1 MFEWDDNKAAESYR
15 LEQARWT
22 ISHLR
27 ISYENSENENKLVR
41 AFVNTNSEIGTATYE
56 NVKIALGDDNKRKVL
71 FEKMRRE
78 LDIFV
83 ERNRCIDGLA
93 ELLIMTGKKLK
104 EV

>member
-1 MFEWDDNKAAESYR
+1 MFEWDDKKAAESYR

-27 ISYENSENENKLVR
+27 ISYENSENENQFVR
-41 AFVNTNSEIGTATYE
+41 AFVNTSPEFGTATYE
-56 NVKIALGDDNKRKVL
+56 NVKVALEDDNKRKVL

-83 ERNRCIDGLA
+83 ERNRCIEGLA

-104 EV
+104 EE